1 MRSSGFSMCFNKLI
15 RQQRQQQPTKTIGKS
30 FKSAQLSSTQAQ
42 HQLSHIDLRGLPP
55 LDILLHF
62 NDVNNRM
69 RKFFLF
75 SLIFLYILT
84 ALRNRQ
90 TLVAVVFFF
99 DSRVLFK
106 FRFDLVCCS
115 SSAASSRFDL
125 ISISFSFS
133 FCFMLLLLLSLSC
146 SFLIINL
153 DLVSRVSTT
162 QTEAASSQI
171 EYF

>member
-15 RQQRQQQPTKTIGKS
+15 RQQQQQQQPTKTIGKS

-42 HQLSHIDLRGLPP
+42 HQLSHIDPSVGC
-55 LDILLHF
+55 LLSTF
-62 NDVNNRM
+62 CYTSTTSTIECAN
-69 RKFFLF
+69 FFCFLLF
-75 SLIFLYILT
+75 FYIYLYILT

-115 SSAASSRFDL
+115 SSVASPRFDL

-133 FCFMLLLLLSLSC
+133 FCFILLWLLLSLSC
-146 SFLIINL
+146 VLF
-153 DLVSRVSTT
+153 
-162 QTEAASSQI
+162 
-171 EYF
+171 